1 MDKKAYFARGQEIVK
16 RLNDLTYEAYFV
28 GGVVRDYL
36 MGVEFSDIDIATS
49 ATPEQ
54 LLLEFPNLDM
64 RFASN
69 GCCVLR
75 EGEFVYEINTFRE
88 ETYLNRTRKPS
99 QVHFSMN
106 LREDVKRRDFT
117 INALAMTENLDVVD
131 LTNGQKDLKMKKI
144 RFIGKPKKRIEED
157 PLRVLRAYELIARFG
172 FHFTRGTKKA
182 IKKMTHV
189 LSLITDQKVQLSLQ
203 KIFNAPFGK
212 RAIKQMIKLNSHA
225 GLVDYSDGLEI
236 IARKYKKLTIVE
248 KFALCYKLGKKVPND
263 TTFDKD
269 MHNFFKK
276 VTEVAYVLEHEPI
289 TRLTVFNNDVG
300 VLKTADKLNS
310 YTIPKYKA
318 NQKLIEE
325 YDRTMPIRT
334 INDMVFKGYD
344 VVNLA
349 GGASGAFVGK
359 IMNNLCERVIMREIA
374 NDYTILKREAKILL
388 NNYRLQNQTFNSYD
402 SVEVPKQEILEEKPN
417 QIIDEPNFVPFESA
431 SKEDLLSLNEEYTE
445 LFDHIM
451 SQKEEMI
458 NESTISDEE
467 KTKALKE
474 MAETIKKQLLDTNPE
489 FKKLFKEE

>member
-54 LLLEFPNLDM
+54 LLQEFPDIDM

-106 LREDVKRRDFT
+106 LTEDVKRRDFT
-117 INALAMTENLDVVD
+117 INALAMTENFDVVD
-131 LTNGQKDLKMKKI
+131 LANGKKDIKTKKI

-172 FHFTRGTKKA
+172 FHFTRTTKKA

-189 LSLITDQKVQLSLQ
+189 LPLISEQKVQLSLQ
-203 KIFNAPFGK
+203 KIFDAPFGK
-212 RAIKQMIKLNSHA
+212 KAIKQMIELKSHT
-225 GLVDYSDGLEI
+225 GLYDYTDGLEI
-236 IARKYKKLTIVE
+236 VAKKYKKLNTTE
-248 KFALCYKLGKKVPND
+248 KFALCYKLSKKVPAETAFEKNIL
-263 TTFDKD
+263 
-269 MHNFFKK
+269 NFFKK
-276 VTEVAYVLEHEPI
+276 VTEVSYMLEQESI
-289 TRLTVFNNDVG
+289 TRLTVFNNDVNI
-300 VLKTADKLNS
+300 LITADKINS
-310 YTIPKYKA
+310 YTVKGYKA
-318 NQKLIEE
+318 NKKLIEE
-325 YDRTMPIRT
+325 YDRTMPIRS
-334 INDMVFKGYD
+334 INDMQFKGYD

-349 GGASGAFVGK
+349 GGMSGPF
-359 IMNNLCERVIMREIA
+359 ISEIINNLRERVITREIA

-388 NNYRLQNQTFNSYD
+388 NNYREQNQVTKEKE
-402 SVEVPKQEILEEKPN
+402 EVTPVIKSN
-417 QIIDEPNFVPFESA
+417 VDTPNFVPFEE
-431 SKEDLLSLNEEYTE
+431 KIVEDVLTLNEEFTD

-451 SQKEEMI
+451 SQKEAMI
-458 NESTISDEE
+458 NESTISEEE
-467 KTKALKE
+467 KQVALKE
-474 MAETIKKQLLDTNPE
+474 MAEAVKKQLIDTNPK
-489 FKKLFKEE
+489 FRKLFEEEYE